1 MQAHDVQPNGLTS
14 YIVPVVIILVV
25 FALRMRRMSQLRPLK
40 LERLWI
46 VPSLY
51 LLVVIGLF
59 VEHPPTLG
67 GWAIAL
73 AALAAG
79 CALGWQRG
87 RMMQI
92 HVDPETH
99 ALNQK
104 ASVAGM
110 AFLVGLILVR
120 MVARSLGGDLHMDVN
135 VAVEALAALAL
146 GMFSLQR
153 LEMYLRARRLL
164 DQARAGRAA

>member
-1 MQAHDVQPNGLTS
+1 MQAHDVQPNGLMS
-14 YIVPVVIILVV
+14 YIVPAVIIVVV
-25 FALRMRRMSQLRPLK
+25 FALRMRRMNQLRPLK

-46 VPSLY
+46 VPSIY
-51 LLVVIGLF
+51 LLVVVGLF
-59 VEHPPTLG
+59 VERPPTLV

-73 AALAAG
+73 MAFAAG

-120 MVARSLGGDLHMDVN
+120 MAARALGGDLHMGVN
-135 VAVEALAALAL
+135 SVVEALAAMAL

-164 DQARAGRAA
+164 DEVRAGRAA